1 VVSLQ
6 DQNFEHQNVIV
17 GRSAALRP
25 IAPGRGALK
34 IGSKDLKIDDLIE
47 PLKIVA
53 LRGNVL
59 QTFVDIKKSRVS
71 DHPTIPSET
80 RKGNHK
86 STLTA
91 AVFGGVQFIEVETFE
106 YHPSVVT
113 RAVELLGKEIG
124 MFKERRETKIAL
136 SDEELDAELRRLQAE
151 LDLSTPSDKKGK
163 PDA

>member
-1 VVSLQ
+1 MARLQ

-91 AVFGGVQFIEVETFE
+91 AVFGGGRDYVAVTFDHDME
-106 YHPSVVT
+106 LSKPGLT
-113 RAVELLGKEIG
+113 RFDDILKRDEWA
-124 MFKERRETKIAL
+124 RE
-136 SDEELDAELRRLQAE
+136 
-151 LDLSTPSDKKGK
+151 
-163 PDA
+163 

>member
-1 VVSLQ
+1 MARLQ

-91 AVFGGVQFIEVETFE
+91 AVFGGVQL
-106 YHPSVVT
+106 PSDDVT
-113 RAVELLGKEIG
+113 REVVKDGRKIEPAPTDDLQIGEIG
-124 MFKERRETKIAL
+124 LPKL
-136 SDEELDAELRRLQAE
+136 
-151 LDLSTPSDKKGK
+151 
-163 PDA
+163 

>member
-1 VVSLQ
+1 MARLQ

-91 AVFGGVQFIEVETFE
+91 AVFGGVQLPGPVRKNNGCGDRYDHYECQVCRGMKNTKYWIGNGNDCL
-106 YHPSVVT
+106 SDR
-113 RAVELLGKEIG
+113 RAV
-124 MFKERRETKIAL
+124 
-136 SDEELDAELRRLQAE
+136 
-151 LDLSTPSDKKGK
+151 
-163 PDA
+163 

>member
-1 VVSLQ
+1 MARLQ

-53 LRGNVL
+53 LRGNVP

-91 AVFGGVQFIEVETFE
+91 AAFGGVQPHWPVGAK
-106 YHPSVVT
+106 SVKISS
-113 RAVELLGKEIG
+113 LIKLGSEMSSCIKP
-124 MFKERRETKIAL
+124 RSVDSTASL
-136 SDEELDAELRRLQAE
+136 SRK
-151 LDLSTPSDKKGK
+151 S
-163 PDA
+163 

>member
-1 VVSLQ
+1 MARLQ

-91 AVFGGVQFIEVETFE
+91 AVFGGVQVMIFDGSYITVVPTCNNV
-106 YHPSVVT
+106 YIPSYT
-113 RAVELLGKEIG
+113 SSRKH
-124 MFKERRETKIAL
+124 
-136 SDEELDAELRRLQAE
+136 
-151 LDLSTPSDKKGK
+151 
-163 PDA
+163 

>member
-1 VVSLQ
+1 MARLQ

-34 IGSKDLKIDDLIE
+34 IGSKDLKIDHLIE
-47 PLKIVA
+47 PLKIA
-53 LRGNVL
+53 APPGKVL

-91 AVFGGVQFIEVETFE
+91 AVFGGVQLPYENRSRIFAWF
-106 YHPSVVT
+106 P
-113 RAVELLGKEIG
+113 
-124 MFKERRETKIAL
+124 
-136 SDEELDAELRRLQAE
+136 LQ
-151 LDLSTPSDKKGK
+151 SCPT
-163 PDA
+163 